1 MRISIIAAQSKNR
14 AIGRNNELPWHL
26 PADLKFF
33 KDTTKAHCIVM
44 GRKTFE
50 SLGKPLPNRV
60 NFVLTTQSLQYN
72 SYYRSL
78 ESLQDDEKIDSSG
91 GNCAC
96 QKITKN
102 SLLGNCI
109 IPTSDFQAV
118 KSAAQQLQENELF
131 IIGGGEIYAALLPHC
146 QTIYLTEV
154 DTIVNDA
161 DTFFP
166 ALNPAE
172 WECVEREAHAADEK
186 NPLPYAF
193 TTWKRI

>member
-1 MRISIIAAQSKNR
+1 MQISMIVAQSNNR
-14 AIGRNNELPWHL
+14 AIGRANALLWHL
-26 PADLKFF
+26 PADLKYF
-33 KDTTKAHCIVM
+33 KQRTNGHCIVM

-50 SLGKPLPNRV
+50 SIGRPLPNRT
-60 NFVLTTQSLQYN
+60 NIVLTHRTDWQSDGVQVAHTWADVLQ
-72 SYYRSL
+72 
-78 ESLQDDEKIDSSG
+78 
-91 GNCAC
+91 
-96 QKITKN
+96 
-102 SLLGNCI
+102 
-109 IPTSDFQAV
+109 FV
-118 KSAAQQLQENELF
+118 QQLQENELF

-166 ALNPAE
+166 ALNPTE